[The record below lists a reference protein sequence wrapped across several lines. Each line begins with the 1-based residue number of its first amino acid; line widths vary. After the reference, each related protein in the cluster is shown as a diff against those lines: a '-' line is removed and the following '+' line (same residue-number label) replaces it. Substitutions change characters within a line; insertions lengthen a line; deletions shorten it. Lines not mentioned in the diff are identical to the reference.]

1 MQQRDA
7 ILQNAPVYVTANSL
21 MSERVSL
28 EFALQAAKDAGAD
41 GFEVRR
47 ELLSQDMQADDV
59 RQLRSQLTEFRLPPI
74 YSTPQAL
81 LSNKGLRVDFLEQTL
96 HEAYALGC
104 MLVKFAPGSMNFGGS
119 EAAAAFSDIQNTFP
133 DLTITI
139 ENDQQP
145 EHSKSADWVRFFE
158 QITAWNCPL
167 WMTFDMGNWLC
178 NGSDPIAAARELA
191 PYVIYIHAKAV
202 VQENGSC
209 VSEPFQPASTQHAA
223 LAYLPADV
231 PRAIEFPIVES
242 SSNTL
247 VETLRVYI
255 ERLRSGNFSV

>member
-1 MQQRDA
+1 MQQSNM

-28 EFALQAAKDAGAD
+28 EFALQAAREAGAD

-47 ELLSQDMQADDV
+47 ELLSQDIHAEDV
-59 RQLRSQLTEFRLPPI
+59 RQLRSQLTDFRLPPI

-81 LSNKGLRVDFLEQTL
+81 LSNKGLRVDVLEQTVR
-96 HEAYALGC
+96 EAYALGC
-104 MLVKFAPGSMNFGGS
+104 MLVKFAPGSMNLGGS
-119 EAAAAFSDIQNTFP
+119 EAAPAFSDIQNTFP
-133 DLTITI
+133 DLTVTI
-139 ENDQQP
+139 ENDQNA

-178 NGSDPIAAARELA
+178 NGTDPIAAARELA

-209 VSEPFQPASTQHAA
+209 VSEPFRPASTQHAA